1 MLKSFFLLP
10 LSVIPVVAPLRAPS
24 SDIQPGSTVQ
34 IAKVPLPQL
43 SPKQWKMLRQRQGAY
58 NQALHIDVKLGVDR
72 SKVYDVS
79 VLRGT
84 GYPDIDQAIVDWI
97 AANWKTAP
105 WFVGGDGYAVSF
117 YVYPALRKVV
127 FRNT

>member
-1 MLKSFFLLP
+1 MLKSFLLLP

-24 SDIQPGSTVQ
+24 GDIQPGSTMQ

-43 SPKQWKMLRQRQGAY
+43 SPKQWKMLRQQQGAH
-58 NQALHIDVKLGVDR
+58 NQPLHIDVKLGVDHGQ
-72 SKVYDVS
+72 VYDVS

-84 GYPDIDQAIVDWI
+84 GYPNVDQAIVDWI
-97 AANWKTAP
+97 VANWKTTP
-105 WFVGGDGYAVSF
+105 WFVGGDRYAVSF
-117 YVYPALRKVV
+117 DVDPALRQVV